1 MCVLQINSYL
11 EGLQMNLDNGK
22 RILKL
27 YDYEF
32 RATADLPNPDY
43 KKERYIHEIYYRKKN
58 L

>member
-1 MCVLQINSYL
+1 MS
-11 EGLQMNLDNGK
+11 LDNGK

-43 KKERYIHEIYYRKKN
+43 KKERYTQ
-58 L
+58 